1 MDSKQIMCLIIGIV
15 VGGGAGFG
23 ASYIILNPKLDEI
36 QASYNNLEEQYEVLT
51 QKYETL
57 SSVRERHEEL
67 SEQYQ
72 RLINDY
78 NSLEIDILKLNTE
91 YIQLQLSYEELLNEY
106 EFLVAALPLSPGPLS
121 AETIEREYYWH
132 FQGRYWNLALSIPES
147 LYEYYVGKDRSPTLD
162 YSVYVTHPYD
172 DEYINT
178 IIKKI
183 NFIASE
189 EGLTEAEKIN
199 LVISFIQSLPY
210 TSDEVTTPFDEYPR
224 YPLETLV
231 ENGGDCEDTSIL
243 AASLLKAMKFDVILI
258 APLNHMAVGVKVD
271 AVGSYWV
278 QDYEIYFYLET
289 TSGGWE
295 IGEYPEDLEKEA
307 HIFELK
313 PISMC
318 VLNWTAQ
325 WKARSQLEAKV
336 TVSNVGTAIASDIFV
351 YASFDAG
358 EGNIL
363 NKETCDSFD
372 LNFGESE
379 TISLMLQVPRK
390 MRIRLIVGI
399 ADSEGYSIDESYSNW
414 FDT

>member
-1 MDSKQIMCLIIGIV
+1 MDSKQIVYLIIGILV
-15 VGGGAGFG
+15 SGGAGFG
-23 ASYIILNPKLDEI
+23 ASYIILNPQLNEI
-36 QASYNNLEEQYEVLT
+36 LASYNNLEEQYEILT
-51 QKYETL
+51 QEYETL
-57 SSVRERHEEL
+57 SYVRERHEEL

-72 RLINDY
+72 KLINEY
-78 NSLEIDILKLNTE
+78 NSLKIDFIKLNTE
-91 YIQLQLSYEELLNEY
+91 YNQLQLSYEDLLNEY
-106 EFLVAALPLSPGPLS
+106 EFLVAALPLSPEPLS
-121 AETIEREYYWH
+121 AETVQREYYWP
-132 FQGRYWNLALSIPES
+132 FKDRYWNLSLSIPES
-147 LYEYYVGKDRSPTLD
+147 LYEYYIGKDRSPTID

-178 IIKKI
+178 IIKKF

-210 TSDEVTTPFDEYPR
+210 IPDEVTTPFDEYPR

-231 ENGGDCEDTSIL
+231 DNGGDCEDTSIL

-271 AVGSYWV
+271 ALGSYWIH
-278 QDYEIYFYLET
+278 DYEIYFYLET

-313 PISMC
+313 PIPMC

-325 WKARSQLEAKV
+325 WKARSQIEV
-336 TVSNVGTAIASDIFV
+336 NITVSNVGTAMAIDIYV

-358 EGNIL
+358 EGNIW
-363 NKETCDSFD
+363 NQKTSDSFNLD
-372 LNFGESE
+372 FGESE
-379 TISLMLQVPRK
+379 TKPLVLQVPRK
-390 MRIRLIVGI
+390 KRTRLIVGI
-399 ADSEGYSIDESYSNW
+399 VDSEGYSIDESYSNW